1 MVKKKEK
8 RGRRALSPELKKPPQ
23 PTVKINDA
31 LFPFVKL
38 LKAEYKAKRVDVLK
52 LNALTRLL
60 LEGSPVNSP
69 MNDES
74 DGQMVALSVFEEELE
89 C

>member
-8 RGRRALSPELKKPPQ
+8 RGRKALSPELKKPPQ
-23 PTVKINDA
+23 PTFKINNA

-52 LNALTRLL
+52 LNALMRLL
-60 LEGSPVNSP
+60 LEVSPVNSP

-74 DGQMVALSVFEEELE
+74 DAQMVVPSVFKEELE